1 MPDRHRCRPRPSYG
15 AVMDAHRVQVDPET
29 HTVTVGAA
37 VTRTLLRRLYGLSV
51 EALVSTEK
59 VNGIVVSRTYTARP
73 APPLVLA
80 PGGWARQLRATVGE
94 ADSQLAAREADAH
107 RAV

>member
-1 MPDRHRCRPRPSYG
+1 
-15 AVMDAHRVQVDPET
+15 MDAHRVQVDPES

-51 EALVSTEK
+51 ETLVSTET

-80 PGGWARQLRATVGE
+80 PGGWAGQLRATVGQAHAE
-94 ADSQLAAREADAH
+94 LPAREAHAH
-107 RAV
+107 RALAVGGGRHGDRARP